1 MYAHTGTFV
10 VVIIMCYLNPAD
22 YDVIFGHLEGVR
34 GTVELREAFV
44 AEIVK
49 EAKKFKKWKL
59 VELLEDWSNS
69 LKTTVSK
76 TDSNKP
82 PLKLKHSQKRT

>member
-1 MYAHTGTFV
+1 MSV
-10 VVIIMCYLNPAD
+10 VHIYTHVLDPAD
-22 YDVIFGHLEGVR
+22 YDIIFGHLEGVR
-34 GTVELREAFV
+34 GTVELRESFAGEV
-44 AEIVK
+44 IK

-69 LKTTVSK
+69 LKTSIGK

-82 PLKLKHSQKRT
+82 PLKLKHSQKR